1 MCSHAGLHRCQLG
14 QDESWNITWPPTD
27 VGVTAKQKCPG
38 SSETNGIVV
47 LISLNYLTKYKKT
60 TLNTAVCSGVMG

>member
-1 MCSHAGLHRCQLG
+1 LCSHAGLHQCQLG

-38 SSETNGIVV
+38 SSETNGIVD
-47 LISLNYLTKYKKT
+47 
-60 TLNTAVCSGVMG
+60 